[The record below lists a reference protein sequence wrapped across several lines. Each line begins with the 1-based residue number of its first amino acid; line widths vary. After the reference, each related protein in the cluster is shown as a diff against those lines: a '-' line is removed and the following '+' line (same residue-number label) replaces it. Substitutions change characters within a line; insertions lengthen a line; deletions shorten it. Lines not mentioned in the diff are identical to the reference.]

1 MSSMLDWRAA
11 VAPLRSTAFRRY
23 LAGQLPSVTCSWA
36 QVVALACVVVQIDPR
51 ALGWVVVAQFLPSL
65 LLGPWFGALADRHD
79 RRRLL
84 ILAEAGLGLIA
95 LAYTAAAA
103 AGVLALPLIYTLASA
118 WGVINALDT
127 PARRALVPILVPN
140 ESAAS
145 ASALTSTALV
155 LGMALGTALGGTVVT
170 VAGAAAAFAV
180 NAASFLLDVVVLTTI
195 RVGASP
201 RVRRAP
207 RQIREGIGYVWQ
219 ASPLRAAMLTLAII
233 ATFAFT
239 VQVSVPV
246 LAQEGFNGNPATISA
261 FFTAVTGGSL
271 AGTLVFAARGASKRR
286 PLGGTSLAMAAA
298 LLVTALSPYAPV
310 AILGLV
316 GVGFSWAYLI
326 GTVLAILQTSDP
338 MLMGRVMSLFGV
350 VLLGGTT
357 IGGPLAAAMTAV
369 GGCRAPFIVGAG
381 SAVIA
386 ASWRHDGSGRQG
398 RYLRLN
404 SPGSPAVS
412 DGV

>member
-1 MSSMLDWRAA
+1 VTRHTVMSSMLDGRAA

-103 AGVLALPLIYTLASA
+103 GGVLALPLIYALASA

-127 PARRALVPILVPN
+127 PARRALVPMLVPN
-140 ESAAS
+140 ECAAS
-145 ASALTSTALV
+145 ASALTGTALV

-180 NAASFLLDVVVLTTI
+180 NAASFLVDVVVLTTI

-246 LAQEGFNGNPATISA
+246 LAREGFNGNPATIGA

-271 AGTLVFAARGASKRR
+271 AGTLVFAARGASKRS
-286 PLGGTSLAMAAA
+286 PLAGPSLAMAAA
-298 LLVTALSPYAPV
+298 LLVTALSPYASV
-310 AILGLV
+310 AIVGLV
-316 GVGFSWAYLI
+316 GVGFTWAYLI

-338 MLMGRVMSLFGV
+338 RLMGRVMSLFAV

-357 IGGPLAAAMTAV
+357 IGGPLAAALTAV
-369 GGCRAPFIVGAG
+369 AGCRAPFIVGAG

-386 ASWRHDGSGRQG
+386 ASWSRAV
-398 RYLRLN
+398 
-404 SPGSPAVS
+404 PAARALPRS
-412 DGV
+412 Y

>member
-1 MSSMLDWRAA
+1 
-11 VAPLRSTAFRRY
+11 
-23 LAGQLPSVTCSWA
+23 
-36 QVVALACVVVQIDPR
+36 
-51 ALGWVVVAQFLPSL
+51 
-65 LLGPWFGALADRHD
+65 
-79 RRRLL
+79 
-84 ILAEAGLGLIA
+84 LGLIA
-95 LAYTAAAA
+95 LGYAAAAA
-103 AGVLALPLIYTLASA
+103 AGALALPLIYTLASA

-127 PARRALVPILVPN
+127 PARRALVPMLVPN
-140 ESAAS
+140 EGAAS
-145 ASALTSTALV
+145 ASALTGTALV
-155 LGMALGTALGGTVVT
+155 LGMALGTALGGTLVT

-180 NAASFLLDVVVLTTI
+180 NAASFFVDVVVLTTI
-195 RVGASP
+195 RVGDSP

-219 ASPLRAAMLTLAII
+219 APPLRAAMLTLAII

-239 VQVSVPV
+239 VQASVPV
-246 LAQEGFNGNPATISA
+246 LAREGFNGSPGTIGA

-271 AGTLVFAARGASKRR
+271 AGTLVFAARGASQRW
-286 PLGGTSLAMAAA
+286 PLAGPSLAMAAA
-298 LLVTALSPYAPV
+298 LLVTALSPYASI

-326 GTVLAILQTSDP
+326 GTVLAILQTSEP

-369 GGCRAPFIVGAG
+369 AGCRSPFIVGAG

-386 ASWRHDGSGRQG
+386 ASW
-398 RYLRLN
+398 
-404 SPGSPAVS
+404 SPAVPAARALTRS
-412 DGV
+412 Y